1 MISEEAIRTRIDA
14 LRKELDQFIT
24 QANQQIAAYRAAIQ
38 VLEELVSPK
47 DEKQQVD
54 ERQADEQ

>member
-1 MISEEAIRTRIDA
+1 MISEEAIRARIDA

>member
-1 MISEEAIRTRIDA
+1 VISEEAIRNKIDA
-14 LRKELDQFIT
+14 LRKELDQFIA

-47 DEKQQVD
+47 GESEQG
-54 ERQADEQ
+54 DEQ

>member
-1 MISEEAIRTRIDA
+1 MISEEAIRNKIDA
-14 LRKELDQFIT
+14 LRKELDQFIA

-54 ERQADEQ
+54 EQQTDEQ